1 MWSPEESGAICAR
14 AGVLQRDIGTR
25 RTGTRTRRGVGPGS
39 SLAEDAFW
47 GRDPDRPCPA
57 RASRGLGR
65 PPRVPALCLLPS
77 PLFQRYSPCST
88 TVQYLTRVSLWPSGG
103 MSVVRVR
110 DQSSSHR
117 RRCSVV
123 TFLHPCSI
131 PYRSI
136 LRLPRQF
143 PRPRGAHRRP

>member
-1 MWSPEESGAICAR
+1 MLMLSPEESGAICAR

-25 RTGTRTRRGVGPGS
+25 RTGSRTRRGVGPGS

-57 RASRGLGR
+57 WASRGLGR

-77 PLFQRYSPCST
+77 PRFQRNSPCLT
-88 TVQYLTRVSLWPSGG
+88 TVQYLTRVSLRSSGG

-110 DQSSSHR
+110 DQPSSHR
-117 RRCSVV
+117 RRCSLV
-123 TFLHPCSI
+123 TFLHACSI
-131 PYRSI
+131 PYRSV
-136 LRLPRQF
+136 LGLPCQF
-143 PRPRGAHRRP
+143 ARPRGAH